1 MGVNFVTGRRVSKLL
16 NFCHFKC
23 LEQLPKKS
31 SLCMFGCDQMCK
43 YYSICLVNALHRTI
57 ATTNHT
63 LISLTH
69 RLWLIGLVVRCS
81 TRFAIFDANWAVWL
95 LRCEVVWLCAESST
109 VSYRPKCLFVYLC
122 SESTERIYHRKFFC
136 GKNTAFVVIKYFYSR
151 WVEFLCRSRN
161 EYDSRRSGEGD
172 GRRGE
177 MGEGRRC
184 ANIIFLICTNP
195 LEILHIII
203 HLSEEKK
210 GVRGG
215 GLEEKT
221 GKKLLI
227 LTQIKLFETS
237 PPPPLFWIIPPLS

>member
-1 MGVNFVTGRRVSKLL
+1 MILNKWGSILSQGGGSVNYWTFVTLNVSNSSPRKALYVCLAVIKCANTIPFAWLMHAL
-16 NFCHFKC
+16 NNSDY
-23 LEQLPKKS
+23 KS
-31 SLCMFGCDQMCK
+31 
-43 YYSICLVNALHRTI
+43 
-57 ATTNHT
+57 
-63 LISLTH
+63 
-69 RLWLIGLVVRCS
+69 WLIGLVGRCS

-161 EYDSRRSGEGD
+161 EYDSRRPGEGD

-184 ANIIFLICTNP
+184 ANTYFFN
-195 LEILHIII
+195 LHKSIRNLA
-203 HLSEEKK
+203 HYNTFVRREE
-210 GVRGG
+210 GG
-215 GLEEKT
+215 EGRRSGGENR
-221 GKKLLI
+221 
-227 LTQIKLFETS
+227 
-237 PPPPLFWIIPPLS
+237 

>member
-1 MGVNFVTGRRVSKLL
+1 M
-16 NFCHFKC
+16 
-23 LEQLPKKS
+23 
-31 SLCMFGCDQMCK
+31 
-43 YYSICLVNALHRTI
+43 HRTI

-69 RLWLIGLVVRCS
+69 RLWLIGFVGRCS
-81 TRFAIFDANWAVWL
+81 ARFAIFDANWAVWL
-95 LRCEVVWLCAESST
+95 LRCEVVWLCAESF
-109 VSYRPKCLFVYLC
+109 PIGLNACLYIYALKVQREYI
-122 SESTERIYHRKFFC
+122 TENSSVE
-136 GKNTAFVVIKYFYSR
+136 KNTAFVVIKYFYSR
-151 WVEFLCRSRN
+151 WVDFLCRSRN

-184 ANIIFLICTNP
+184 ANIFFLSCTNP

-221 GKKLLI
+221 GKNLLI